1 MTIYELFSLIFVFGI
16 FLLILLIYL
25 DKQGKKHALSNVC
38 QLLSLLLCFG
48 SFMLSLLTYL
58 KQYCH

>member
-25 DKQGKKHALSNVC
+25 DKQGKKDALSKVC
-38 QLLSLLLCFG
+38 QLLSLLFCFG
-48 SFMLSLLTYL
+48 SFLLAFLSYMKL
-58 KQYCH
+58 